1 MSKNNIT
8 VICACLM
15 MIFTGWKQADACT
28 NFLITKGASA
38 DGSTMI
44 SYAADSHTLYGEL
57 YHYPAQTYPAGDM
70 LDIYEWDTGKFL
82 TKIPQVRQTY
92 NVVGNMNEHQLAIG
106 ETTYGGRDELVD
118 PTGLMDYGSLIYV
131 TLQRAKTAREAIFI
145 FCKLLEEHG
154 YASSG
159 ETFSISDPNEVWIM
173 DLIGKGTK
181 MVTDK
186 NGKTYNANKGAVWV
200 ARLIPDGC
208 VSAHA
213 NHARITTF
221 PIKGKEAISSKDIAK
236 IYDKNVTT
244 VYAHD
249 VISFAK
255 EAKLYEGA
263 DDKFSFSDVY
273 APADFH
279 ATRFCEL
286 RVWAMFNKVTPGME
300 QYWDYA
306 IGHNIHCPVPAV
318 EGKPLRPENFPDN
331 RMPLWVVPSKK
342 IDVEAMFFFMR
353 DHLEGTPLDMAKD
366 IGAGPFECPYRW
378 RPMTWSL
385 DGGEYIHERVTA
397 TQQTGFSFVTQ
408 SRSWLPNTIGGIFWF
423 GVDDAAS
430 TVYAPMYS
438 SMIDIPE
445 CYAVGNGDM
454 MTWSET
460 AGFWIF
466 NQVTNFAYTRYNAIH
481 PEIAEKQAEYEAKFV
496 KEVKKIDEEAQ
507 KIYAQAPEK
516 TKEFLTSFSINT
528 ANTLVKEWKDFYKY
542 LFVKYL
548 DGNVKTARP
557 IPAGYK
563 YYAPKVEQ
571 PRYSDDFYRV
581 IIEKT
586 GDKLKALD

>member
-1 MSKNNIT
+1 MSKNNFTIIFFLL
-8 VICACLM
+8 VM
-15 MIFTGWKQADACT
+15 MTGWKQADACT
-28 NFLITKGASA
+28 NFLITKGASS

-44 SYAADSHTLYGEL
+44 SYAADSHVLYGEL
-57 YHYPAQTYPAGDM
+57 YHWTAQMWPEGSL
-70 LDIYEWDTGKFL
+70 LDIFEWDTGKFL
-82 TKIPQVRQTY
+82 TRIPQVRQTY
-92 NVVGNMNEHQLAIG
+92 NVVGNMNEYQLAIG
-106 ETTYGGRDELVD
+106 ETTYGGREELVD
-118 PTGLMDYGSLIYV
+118 TTGLMDYGNLIYV

-159 ETFSISDPNEVWIM
+159 ETFSIADPNEVWIM

-186 NGKTYNANKGAVWV
+186 QGKTYNANKGAVWV
-200 ARLIPDGC
+200 ARLIPDGY

-221 PIKGKEAISSKDIAK
+221 PTKGKDVISSKDIAK

-255 EAKLYEGA
+255 EAKLYEGSDA
-263 DDKFSFSDVY
+263 QFSFSDVY

-286 RVWAMFNKVTPGME
+286 RVWAMFNKVTDGME

-306 IGHNIHCPVPAV
+306 IGHVKCPIPAV
-318 EGKPLRPENFPDN
+318 EGQPLKPENFPNN
-331 RMPLWVVPSKK
+331 RMPLWVLPSKK

-353 DHLEGTPLDMAKD
+353 DHLEGTPLDMAND
-366 IGAGPFECPYRW
+366 IGAGPFACPYRW
-378 RPMTWSL
+378 RPMTWSI
-385 DGGEYIHERVTA
+385 DGGDYIHERVTA

-408 SRSWLPNTIGGIFWF
+408 SRSWISNNLGGIFWF

-430 TVYAPMYS
+430 SVYAPMYTC
-438 SMIDIPE
+438 MTKIPE
-445 CYAVGNGDM
+445 CYAVGNGDI

-460 AGFWIF
+460 SGFWTF
-466 NQVTNFAYTRYNAIH
+466 NQATNFAYTRYNAIH
-481 PEIAEKQAEYEAKFV
+481 PEIAEKQSGYEAQYV
-496 KEVKKIDEEAQ
+496 KNIKKIDDEAQ
-507 KIYAQAPEK
+507 KLYVQDPKKAVEC
-516 TKEFLTSFSINT
+516 LTDFSVNT
-528 ANTLVKEWKDFYKY
+528 ANTLVKEWKNFYHY
-542 LFVKYL
+542 LFVKYM
-548 DGNVKTARP
+548 DGNIKTTRSVP
-557 IPAGYK
+557 EGYK

-586 GDKLKALD
+586 GNKLKAIE